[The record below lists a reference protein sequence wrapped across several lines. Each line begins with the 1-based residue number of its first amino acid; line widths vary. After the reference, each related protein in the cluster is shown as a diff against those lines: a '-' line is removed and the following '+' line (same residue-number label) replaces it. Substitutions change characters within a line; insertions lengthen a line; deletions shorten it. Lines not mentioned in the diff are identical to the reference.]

1 MEKAHLRAIFYWRP
15 IMQPHFI
22 SPGVYRAIAPEWV
35 LFAAGHGNRWGFP
48 KEEIRLRYHA
58 FGAQALI
65 SGELGQVSIHF
76 DSQGYTVHSYRED
89 LAPFWYNR
97 LFGFGMAG
105 NPE

>member
-1 MEKAHLRAIFYWRP
+1 M
-15 IMQPHFI
+15 
-22 SPGVYRAIAPEWV
+22 
-35 LFAAGHGNRWGFP
+35 
-48 KEEIRLRYHA
+48 RYHA

-89 LAPFWYNR
+89 LAPFWYNS